1 MATKLPPANQLIDP
15 EWYPEGWDE
24 ARCEHFS
31 LKLYHGGEAEMTDE
45 EKIIAEFVYQ
55 IRKLRPSLHNLLRVA
70 RNRKELIEE
79 LTGESYQGLAKT
91 RENHVSKNQKE
102 G

>member
-1 MATKLPPANQLIDP
+1 MATQLPPANQLINP
-15 EWYPEGWDE
+15 EWYPEGWSDK
-24 ARCEHFS
+24 RCEALF

-45 EKIIAEFVYQ
+45 EKVIAEMTYQ
-55 IRKLRPSLHNLLRVA
+55 IRKLRPSLHNMLRIG

-79 LTGESYQGLAKT
+79 LTGEPYQGLAKT
-91 RENHVSKNQKE
+91 REIHTSKNQQE